1 MSDDTKDTTSPV
13 LQKIAVS
20 RRGFVKS
27 LTIGTAFAIPM
38 IASYSMDGLRLN
50 VANAGFGSDTVNQGG
65 GGLFGFIRHL
75 IHKILWIFHGGSKPI

>member
-1 MSDDTKDTTSPV
+1 MSDKSKETTSPV
-13 LQKIAVS
+13 LEKIAVS

-38 IASYSMDGLRLN
+38 IASYSMDGLRVN

-65 GGLFGFIRHL
+65 GGLFGFIRFL
-75 IHKILWIFHGGSKPI
+75 IRKIFWIFHGGGKPT